1 MQEVV
6 LGHATRENGYQ
17 SFRVNLPLVRAQ
29 EARPAA
35 ADGQM
40 GMIMRLWRDWRL
52 SGDEEFLKRLW
63 PHARRALEF
72 AWIPGGWDG
81 DRDGVMEGCQHN
93 TMDIEY
99 YGPNPEVGV
108 WYLGALRAAE
118 EMARHLDEKDFA
130 DTCRRCF
137 ANGSRWLDAN
147 LFNGE
152 YYEQQIVP
160 PENEK
165 AIADGLRLGV
175 GAADLAD
182 PDLQL
187 GAGCLTDQLVGQV
200 MAHVCGLG
208 YLLHRAHVAATL
220 QSILKYNWREH
231 FSGHF
236 NPFRSYALGD
246 DQGLLVATYPRGRRP
261 KRPFPYAFEVWSG
274 LEYTAAA
281 GLLYEG
287 QEADALKIIA
297 AVRARHDGRRRNPF
311 DEPECG
317 HHYARAMAS
326 WACVLAWTG
335 FRYDAIAREMA
346 FRAVEKRTMWFWST
360 GDAWGTVTQKPAE
373 DAIEVALEALGGS
386 VVIQKLTLHGAGSAQ
401 ADAPTR
407 VEPNK
412 SLQLRVK
419 RSSVQ

>member
-1 MQEVV
+1 
-6 LGHATRENGYQ
+6 
-17 SFRVNLPLVRAQ
+17 
-29 EARPAA
+29 
-35 ADGQM
+35 
-40 GMIMRLWRDWRL
+40 
-52 SGDEEFLKRLW
+52 
-63 PHARRALEF
+63 
-72 AWIPGGWDG
+72 
-81 DRDGVMEGCQHN
+81 
-93 TMDIEY
+93 
-99 YGPNPEVGV
+99 
-108 WYLGALRAAE
+108 
-118 EMARHLDEKDFA
+118 
-130 DTCRRCF
+130 
-137 ANGSRWLDAN
+137 
-147 LFNGE
+147 
-152 YYEQQIVP
+152 
-160 PENEK
+160 
-165 AIADGLRLGV
+165 
-175 GAADLAD
+175 
-182 PDLQL
+182 
-187 GAGCLTDQLVGQV
+187 